1 MPVELIHADAFDPQ
15 LGLVA
20 HGLVDHVVAD
30 PAYGSKV
37 HTRHRTTRKGA
48 GGVRAEQD
56 LGFEA
61 LTPDVRRRAAEA
73 FAAVVRRWVVVFSD
87 LEGAGAWCDDLAAA
101 GLEPVQVGLWVKTNA
116 TPQLVGDRPA
126 SPGEAL
132 VVAHAKNGRR
142 PKAKRWNGGGRPLL
156 YRGPSPR
163 ARGGGRR
170 HPTAKPLWL
179 MEAVLR
185 ELTDPGELVA
195 DPFAGSGT
203 TLVAAL
209 RLGRHARGWERVEQW
224 ARVGWRRLARTRP
237 QLDLLERPAVRAQQ
251 LKLEDV

>member
-1 MPVELIHADAFDPQ
+1 MQVELICADAFDPK

-20 HGLVDHVVAD
+20 HGPVDHVVAD
-30 PAYGSKV
+30 PAYGHKV
-37 HTRHRTTRKGA
+37 HTRHRTTRKGT
-48 GGVRAEQD
+48 GGARAEQS

-87 LEGAGAWCDDLAAA
+87 LEGTGAWCDDLAAA

-156 YRGPSPR
+156 YRGPTER
-163 ARGGGRR
+163 TRGACR

-185 ELTDPGELVA
+185 ELTDLGELVA

-203 TLVAAL
+203 TLVAAV
-209 RLGRHARGWERVEQW
+209 RLGRAARGWERVEPW
-224 ARVGWRRLARTRP
+224 ARAGQRRLAKTRP
-237 QLDLLERPAVRAQQ
+237 QLDLLEHARTRARAHNR
-251 LKLEDV
+251 

>member
-1 MPVELIHADAFDPQ
+1 RRGDLQGDRAAGQHGAAASARAAARGSHRGQRRGATDPERAGGHRVAAEGGRRGDRVPVELIHADAFDPQ
-15 LGLVA
+15 LGLIS

-30 PAYGSKV
+30 PAYGRKV

-142 PKAKRWNGGGRPLL
+142 PKA
-156 YRGPSPR
+156 
-163 ARGGGRR
+163 
-170 HPTAKPLWL
+170 
-179 MEAVLR
+179 
-185 ELTDPGELVA
+185 
-195 DPFAGSGT
+195 
-203 TLVAAL
+203 
-209 RLGRHARGWERVEQW
+209 
-224 ARVGWRRLARTRP
+224 
-237 QLDLLERPAVRAQQ
+237 
-251 LKLEDV
+251 